1 MKKSPL
7 FFLQIIFLFILINNK
22 IHSQIVGP
30 NAFIKGLHLE
40 IGIAGSGGYEG
51 TSAVP
56 PAGMHPRGGLGIF
69 GFVADPLLSSWSN
82 FNGDYFTPG
91 TPENGWGIQV
101 GNSSFSPAFSNNC
114 NAPIDILGSISGYT
128 SVLDCRNIFWNG
140 SVTSGTTSIAA
151 KINYFL
157 DQTELY
163 YTTTITFTN
172 NSAATIPMMYYYRNV
187 DPDNNQALSGSYT
200 TQNLIENQPSGA
212 CNIAC
217 VSASQGASAG
227 SGASY
232 MAFAGL
238 DPEFRVSYGG
248 FANRSGFDIWNGTA
262 GLTGTVGSTIF
273 ADEAIS
279 IAFRIQN
286 FLPGTSRTFK
296 FVTIL
301 GSADK
306 LKAVNNLFSLTY
318 PGSSTV
324 APVACSP
331 VIPPDTVKICG
342 PTIISVAGPG
352 LTGFTWSWSPT
363 SFLSSS
369 TTFSATVNPP
379 STTVYTITGIPTN
392 TCVGAPLSYTIVVKP
407 NITSLS
413 ITPSATYCPG
423 ATILLTA
430 SGAGI
435 GGSYSWT
442 GPNSFSSPIQ
452 SPSIPSCSLISA
464 GIYTA
469 VITTSA
475 GCIATTTTNVSVLT
489 AISSFSIPIST
500 KCLTGNSFSFI
511 NTGTVGGTH
520 SYSFSPSIG
529 APPSGSTPSYTG
541 SFSAP
546 GTYTVT
552 HTVVS
557 GGCTSIST
565 LTVIVNPMPSV
576 SGTATNASCGLS
588 NGVIVI
594 NNLSA
599 LGQGPFVF
607 TNNGTAV
614 PSQTITGL
622 GAGTYTLGITN
633 IFGCTFTQTLAVT
646 VTTGPSAISGISTP
660 AGCGLSNGSYSIT
673 GVTGGA
679 AAYTYSIN
687 GVSTGSVCSG
697 LALGTKTITVRD
709 ANGCIYNQTITI
721 GGAVGPTLISG
732 ISIPASCG
740 LSNGSYSIT
749 GVTGGTAAYT
759 YSINGVS
766 TGSLSSGLS
775 AGVKTITVKD
785 AIGCIYTQTIS
796 ILAITGPST
805 ASVTTTNAT
814 CGLANGSSTV
824 TSVTGGLGPFT
835 YSFDGGA
842 FGVTASAS
850 GLVAGTH
857 TVVIKD
863 ASLCTYTMTY
873 NILNAFAPTAAV
885 TASVNITCFGLSNGS
900 FTVAGSG
907 GSGGPFSY
915 TLTTPF
921 TVNGTGIFG
930 GLPSGT
936 YNITVKDIL
945 GCSTT
950 ASVVLTQPSALTLT
964 PTAIAVKCFGTN
976 TGTINIAGSGGTGAY
991 MYQLNGG
998 AFQVSSSY
1006 TAVGVGTHTVTIRDA
1021 NLCTAI
1027 QTITVTEPSVLTSTY
1042 TSLPSGCGIA
1052 NGSAT
1057 ISVGGGTPS
1066 YTITWNT
1073 LPPQTGTIATGLLS
1087 GSWLGLITDANG
1099 CTLTQT
1105 VNVLSAVSPTITG
1118 FVIGQPKCFGMSN
1131 GSLTVNY
1138 SGGTSPYTVS
1148 WASPISVI
1156 VPGVTVLS
1164 HSVTGVAAG
1173 VYTVT
1178 VMDIYGCLNSM
1189 SVSVSQP
1196 SLLVNTVGTNTTICY
1211 GQSASIFSQGLN
1223 GTAPYTY
1230 TWTPS
1235 ILVGPGPHT
1244 VSPLAGTSYSV
1255 YVTDANGCATSPQ
1268 IITINIAPQLLIS
1281 GSSSTRCD
1289 GDTALIGP
1297 SITSPGTGGPYSYA
1311 WNTGS
1316 TTASISAIAS
1326 FPSTPNHYTVTIND
1340 GCSLPAS
1347 AVFTINV
1354 NPLPVISFSS
1364 NVLSGCAPLALTLTA
1379 NSSGINDVY
1388 YWDNPINAFGNPK
1401 SIVFADSG
1409 KYTITLVQTNTLTGC
1424 KATLTKVNYI
1434 EVYPRPIASFIA
1446 DPQSV
1451 SVLYPTIN
1459 FQNTT
1464 QGATSY
1470 SWNFGD
1476 ASALGSTNT
1485 SVLTNPNH
1493 TYSIVGSYGVFL
1505 VATSNKGCKD
1515 TAQLVVEVTPDFVLY
1530 IPNTFTPDGNGL
1542 NDFFLPMGV
1551 GIDENNYR
1559 MEVYDRWGERVF
1571 TSNNFSKGWDG
1582 SIKGNKIG
1590 EQAVYVYK
1598 IIVYDLQGNK
1608 HPFVGHITLL
1618 NNN

>member
-1 MKKSPL
+1 MKKVLLILSVT
-7 FFLQIIFLFILINNK
+7 FLIFIKPNNSFAS
-22 IHSQIVGP
+22 HGMPIVGFGFTVGATGVTVFGSSDP
-30 NAFIKGLHLE
+30 ATCGGGPYWMQLELGCTPLSITGVPSPTMQATLAGWPCTGGGTTFNSWPWYNSILNIANACSDGCVLEAYNNIFIPFSSLCPGQTYYFAVRE
-40 IGIAGSGGYEG
+40 WVNTGAIGVGPWSAVYSFVVPGVLVPLTANISASPSVYCSPGSSVLSITGILGGCGGPGGATVLWSTGATGTTTTVSPGIG
-51 TSAVP
+51 TSVYTATVTSQCNTVVKSVTVTVLSLASAAFTP
-56 PAGMHPRGGLGIF
+56 LLPTVCIGNPTLFTSTGTIGGTHNWSVSPAGGVVITVP
-69 GFVADPLLSSWSN
+69 
-82 FNGDYFTPG
+82 
-91 TPENGWGIQV
+91 
-101 GNSSFSPAFSNNC
+101 
-114 NAPIDILGSISGYT
+114 T
-128 SVLDCRNIFWNG
+128 STNP
-140 SVTSGTTSIAA
+140 
-151 KINYFL
+151 
-157 DQTELY
+157 
-163 YTTTITFTN
+163 TITF
-172 NSAATIPMMYYYRNV
+172 P
-187 DPDNNQALSGSYT
+187 
-200 TQNLIENQPSGA
+200 
-212 CNIAC
+212 
-217 VSASQGASAG
+217 SAG
-227 SGASY
+227 VYA
-232 MAFAGL
+232 
-238 DPEFRVSYGG
+238 VSHT
-248 FANRSGFDIWNGTA
+248 ITA
-262 GLTGTVGSTIF
+262 GTCTNVVTTNVTVLNVTGTF
-273 ADEAIS
+273 AI
-279 IAFRIQN
+279 
-286 FLPGTSRTFK
+286 
-296 FVTIL
+296 
-301 GSADK
+301 
-306 LKAVNNLFSLTY
+306 
-318 PGSSTV
+318 
-324 APVACSP
+324 
-331 VIPPDTVKICG
+331 
-342 PTIISVAGPG
+342 
-352 LTGFTWSWSPT
+352 
-363 SFLSSS
+363 
-369 TTFSATVNPP
+369 
-379 STTVYTITGIPTN
+379 
-392 TCVGAPLSYTIVVKP
+392 
-407 NITSLS
+407 
-413 ITPSATYCPG
+413 PSAT
-423 ATILLTA
+423 
-430 SGAGI
+430 
-435 GGSYSWT
+435 
-442 GPNSFSSPIQ
+442 Q
-452 SPSIPSCSLISA
+452 
-464 GIYTA
+464 
-469 VITTSA
+469 
-475 GCIATTTTNVSVLT
+475 
-489 AISSFSIPIST
+489 
-500 KCLTGNSFSFI
+500 CLTGNSFSFN
-511 NTGTVGGTH
+511 NTGTAGGVH

-529 APPSGSTPSYTG
+529 APPVGGTANYTG
-541 SFSAP
+541 SFSAA
-546 GTYTVT
+546 GTYTVY

-557 GGCTSIST
+557 GGCTVT
-565 LTVIVNPMPSV
+565 NTMTVLVNPMPLV
-576 SGTATNASCGLS
+576 SGTATNASCGLI

-594 NNLSA
+594 NNLSGA
-599 LGQGPFVF
+599 GQGPFVF

-614 PSQTITGL
+614 ASQTITGL

-633 IFGCTFTQTLAVT
+633 VFGCPFSVTVPITNSPPITNLILTPVNVICGLGFGSITLGAVTGGTPTYSYSVNGGGFTTTPVLTGLASGTYTVSVKDVYGCIFTKTLAVT

-679 AAYTYSIN
+679 AAYTFSIN

-697 LALGTKTITVRD
+697 LSLGTKTITVRD

-785 AIGCIYTQTIS
+785 AIGCIYNQTIS

-814 CGLANGSSTV
+814 CGSANGSSTV
-824 TSVTGGLGPFT
+824 TSVTGGVGPFT

-976 TGTINIAGSGGTGAY
+976 TGTINIAGSGGTGVY

-998 AFQVSSSY
+998 AFQASSSY
-1006 TAVGVGTHTVTIRDA
+1006 TAVGAGTHTITIRDA
-1021 NLCTAI
+1021 NLCTTI
-1027 QTITVTEPSVLTSTY
+1027 QTITVTQPSVLTSTY

-1073 LPPQTGTIATGLLS
+1073 LPPQTGTIATGLSS

-1099 CTLTQT
+1099 CALTQT

-1156 VPGVTVLS
+1156 VPGLTGLS
-1164 HSVTGVAAG
+1164 HSVTGIAAG
-1173 VYTVT
+1173 VYTAT
-1178 VMDIYGCLNSM
+1178 VMDSYGCMNSM

-1235 ILVGPGPHT
+1235 ILVGAGPHT

-1268 IITINIAPQLLIS
+1268 IITINVGPQLLIS
-1281 GSSSTRCD
+1281 GSSSARCD

-1297 SITSPGTGGPYSYA
+1297 SITSPGNGGPYSYA

-1316 TTASISAIAS
+1316 TTATISAIAS
-1326 FPSTPNHYTVTIND
+1326 FPSAPNHYTVTIND

-1388 YWDNPINAFGNPK
+1388 YWDNPINAFGNPN

-1470 SWNFGD
+1470 NWNFGD

-1515 TAQLVVEVTPDFVLY
+1515 TAQLVVEITPDFVLY

-1559 MEVYDRWGERVF
+1559 MEVYDRWGELVF